1 MQMTG
6 MTIGNVWT
14 IWEERLGK
22 AEICFCVMSE
32 TSETS
37 YKNKPLHAY
46 KWKEKCRIL
55 AEQRSFI

>member
-1 MQMTG
+1 
-6 MTIGNVWT
+6 
-14 IWEERLGK
+14 
-22 AEICFCVMSE
+22 MSE